1 MKFFRLFLVAVALV
15 IAGAGHAQELKVTS
29 FQRLDRDLLARTQQR
44 LDLNDVPC
52 AVLRVS
58 VANVKSFGFEGN
70 IIGDIVY
77 KQGEA
82 IIYLTS
88 GSRNI
93 TIQSDKFGTLRY
105 EFNEQLEKQV
115 VYKLSMKLEQDE
127 AKKIRTLVMP
137 VATIG
142 TPVSYGL
149 MLGVVRKVGFFL
161 KAKSNFKSIAT
172 TRECTSAGS
181 DPSTGNKYWMT
192 GNAKYSRLAI
202 TGGLM
207 FRLISPLYLYA
218 GGGYGYRDVAW
229 EMYDHNWAKNLDES
243 YRGAEADLGLIFR
256 MKNFAISA
264 GAQSNSFKYFEGNVG
279 IGIMF

>member
-1 MKFFRLFLVAVALV
+1 MKRLKIFVCMVLVMLAA
-15 IAGAGHAQELKVTS
+15 AGYAQELKITS

-52 AVLRVS
+52 AILRVS

-70 IIGDIVY
+70 IIGDISY

-82 IIYLTS
+82 IIYMTS

-93 TIQSDKFGTLRY
+93 TINSDKFGTLRY
-105 EFNEQLEKQV
+105 EFNEKLEKQV

-137 VATIG
+137 SIGIG
-142 TPVSYGL
+142 TPLDYGL

-161 KAKSNFKSIAT
+161 KAKSNFESQAT
-172 TRECTSAGS
+172 TLECTSSGA
-181 DPSTGNKYWMT
+181 DAANGNVYWMK
-192 GNAKYSRLAI
+192 GNAKYSRLAV

-207 FRLISPLYLYA
+207 FRLILPLYLYV
-218 GGGYGYRDVAW
+218 GGGYGYREVAW
-229 EMYDHNWAKNLDES
+229 ETYDGEWAKNIDES
-243 YRGAEADLGLIFR
+243 YSGAEAELGLIFR

-264 GAQSNSFKYFEGNVG
+264 GVQSNSFKYFEGNVG